1 MPAVRV
7 LVNAAKVET
16 FAVAYPDSSA
26 LFHCISSAWDGAG
39 LD

>member
-7 LVNAAKVET
+7 LVNAAEVET

-26 LFHCISSAWDGAG
+26 LFYRVSSTGDGAG